1 MQIRNCSEKKIFWN
15 GSRKQSRLQRKHI
28 KKLKFCKSRVIG
40 TQNKL
45 ERKVKIMEF
54 NQESNEEQNL
64 NEETALGESDQSGTK
79 QWFQDNLRIIV
90 SIFIVV
96 IIAAGIYSYS
106 NRSQN
111 VDQKEQTQQSD
122 ILKDLAKDNDQTTT
136 DDTKSSDTTNKTS
149 SVTTSQETDQSFIET
164 AGKGDGTTKL
174 ARKALADYLEKN
186 PDSSL
191 TPEHKIYIEDYLRK
205 NVGHKGKV
213 QIGTSVEF
221 SKSLIGDAISKSKNL
236 TAGQLK
242 NLHKYAVRVPSLS

>member
-1 MQIRNCSEKKIFWN
+1 
-15 GSRKQSRLQRKHI
+15 
-28 KKLKFCKSRVIG
+28 
-40 TQNKL
+40 
-45 ERKVKIMEF
+45 MEF
-54 NQESNEEQNL
+54 NQESSDEQNSSEDML
-64 NEETALGESDQSGTK
+64 DEENNQSTTQ

-111 VDQKEQTQQSD
+111 VAQEEQTEQSD
-122 ILKDLAKDNDQTTT
+122 ILKDLTKNDGKT
-136 DDTKSSDTTNKTS
+136 DTETSSDTKTADKAENKADKTS

-186 PDSSL
+186 SDSSL

-205 NVGHKGKV
+205 NVGHKGGVK
-213 QIGTSVEF
+213 IGTSVEF
-221 SKSLIGDAISKSKNL
+221 SKSLIGDAIAKSKNL
-236 TAGQLK
+236 SDGQLK

>member
-1 MQIRNCSEKKIFWN
+1 
-15 GSRKQSRLQRKHI
+15 
-28 KKLKFCKSRVIG
+28 
-40 TQNKL
+40 
-45 ERKVKIMEF
+45 MEF
-54 NQESNEEQNL
+54 NQESNDEQNSSEDMMD
-64 NEETALGESDQSGTK
+64 EENSQSTTQ

-111 VDQKEQTQQSD
+111 VDQKEQTEQSD
-122 ILKDLAKDNDQTTT
+122 ILKDLTKNDGKT
-136 DDTKSSDTTNKTS
+136 DTETSSDTKTTDKTDGTNKTS

-186 PDSSL
+186 SDSSL

-205 NVGHKGKV
+205 NVGHKGGVKV
-213 QIGTSVEF
+213 GTSVEF
-221 SKSLIGDAISKSKNL
+221 SKSLIGDAIAKSKNL
-236 TAGQLK
+236 SAGQLK

>member
-1 MQIRNCSEKKIFWN
+1 
-15 GSRKQSRLQRKHI
+15 
-28 KKLKFCKSRVIG
+28 
-40 TQNKL
+40 
-45 ERKVKIMEF
+45 MEF
-54 NQESNEEQNL
+54 NQESNDEQNSSEDMMD
-64 NEETALGESDQSGTK
+64 EENSQSTTQ

-111 VDQKEQTQQSD
+111 VDQKEQTEQSD
-122 ILKDLAKDNDQTTT
+122 ILKDLTKNDGKT
-136 DDTKSSDTTNKTS
+136 DTETSSDTKTTDKTDGTNKTS

-164 AGKGDGTTKL
+164 ASKGDGTTKL

-186 PDSSL
+186 SDSSL

-205 NVGHKGKV
+205 NVGHKGGVKV
-213 QIGTSVEF
+213 GTSVEF
-221 SKSLIGDAISKSKNL
+221 SKSLIGDAIAKSKNL
-236 TAGQLK
+236 SAGQLK

>member
-1 MQIRNCSEKKIFWN
+1 
-15 GSRKQSRLQRKHI
+15 
-28 KKLKFCKSRVIG
+28 
-40 TQNKL
+40 
-45 ERKVKIMEF
+45 MEF
-54 NQESNEEQNL
+54 NQKSNDEQNSSEDMMD
-64 NEETALGESDQSGTK
+64 EENSQSTTQ

-111 VDQKEQTQQSD
+111 VDQKEQTEQSD
-122 ILKDLAKDNDQTTT
+122 ILKDLTKNDGKT
-136 DDTKSSDTTNKTS
+136 DTETSSDTKTTDKTDGTNKTS

-186 PDSSL
+186 SDSSL

-205 NVGHKGKV
+205 NVGHKGGVKV
-213 QIGTSVEF
+213 GTSVEF
-221 SKSLIGDAISKSKNL
+221 SKSLIGDAIAKSKNL
-236 TAGQLK
+236 SAGQLK